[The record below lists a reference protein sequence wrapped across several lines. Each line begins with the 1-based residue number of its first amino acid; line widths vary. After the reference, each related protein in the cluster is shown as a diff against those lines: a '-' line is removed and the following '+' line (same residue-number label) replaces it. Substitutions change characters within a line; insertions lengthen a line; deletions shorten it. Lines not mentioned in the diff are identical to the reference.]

1 MPEITPQPIMS
12 THPAAGES
20 PVTLRFG
27 TAEHAITTFE
37 RIHRLT
43 VTAHDLTGTL
53 APFIRPDRFH
63 HRSPFC
69 LAVKAQGR
77 HETCVRFEIDSL
89 RHELGRLPDGR
100 IHVCHAGLVEWVVP
114 IFHEG
119 KLAWV
124 LFAGPRLPSPALL
137 SAARMPATPWPKS
150 PWARNL
156 GLPAAVGD
164 DEAQLI
170 LEHLRQLAARLSEW
184 AGRRQPVASQKR
196 RAPDA
201 FTGNSLTRRQVAIL
215 RFIEEYHT
223 GPASLAMLAK
233 RLCLSESRTSH
244 VVRQACKASFR
255 DLLIDRR
262 LRAAMELLRD
272 SGMSVL
278 QVAMACGFE
287 DVAHFHRLFRRRI
300 GLTPAQ
306 YRTSGRS

>member
-53 APFIRPDRFH
+53 AP
-63 HRSPFC
+63 SP
-69 LAVKAQGR
+69 
-77 HETCVRFEIDSL
+77 SL
-89 RHELGRLPDGR
+89 R
-100 IHVCHAGLVEWVVP
+100 
-114 IFHEG
+114 
-119 KLAWV
+119 
-124 LFAGPRLPSPALL
+124 

-156 GLPAAVGD
+156 GLPAAVDD

-223 GPASLAMLAK
+223 SPASLAMLAK